1 MNVETDKCYASP
13 SSDIERR
20 TTLSQYLELTKPRLS
35 LMSVI
40 TALFGYFTAP
50 ASKDISTLIA
60 LFAGTALAAGG
71 AAVLNQWMERKEDAQ
86 MTRTANRPI
95 ATGAISTR
103 DAILFGSILSTLGIT
118 IIYFGTN
125 ALAACLLILTIGLYL
140 LVYTPMK
147 KWTPWNT
154 HVGAIP
160 GALPP
165 LLGWV
170 AAEGSFSLLGWMLFA
185 ILFVWQIPHFMAI
198 SWMYRE
204 DYIKGGFEML
214 SKRDQSGG
222 RIVAR
227 HALVFTLILVTMTT
241 VPGLYHH
248 AEIYY
253 WLPTTLLNLMMLTLS
268 IRFFIA
274 DDRKIAARR
283 LFFGTLIYLPLFLAA
298 LVAGTKF

>member
-1 MNVETDKCYASP
+1 
-13 SSDIERR
+13 
-20 TTLSQYLELTKPRLS
+20 
-35 LMSVI
+35 
-40 TALFGYFTAP
+40 
-50 ASKDISTLIA
+50 
-60 LFAGTALAAGG
+60 
-71 AAVLNQWMERKEDAQ
+71 
-86 MTRTANRPI
+86 
-95 ATGAISTR
+95 
-103 DAILFGSILSTLGIT
+103 
-118 IIYFGTN
+118 
-125 ALAACLLILTIGLYL
+125 
-140 LVYTPMK
+140 
-147 KWTPWNT
+147 
-154 HVGAIP
+154 
-160 GALPP
+160 
-165 LLGWV
+165 
-170 AAEGSFSLLGWMLFA
+170 
-185 ILFVWQIPHFMAI
+185 
-198 SWMYRE
+198 
-204 DYIKGGFEML
+204 ML